1 MEADK
6 GNELKDNAMYIIF
19 RHINICKATKWLSGK
34 VNGVEGMLGGCKSFR
49 TTWEGSEFKKKKKM
63 FQKSKVG
70 EFPSW
75 HSIKESDW
83 ER

>member
-49 TTWEGSEFKKKKKM
+49 TTTL
-63 FQKSKVG
+63 
-70 EFPSW
+70 
-75 HSIKESDW
+75 
-83 ER
+83 